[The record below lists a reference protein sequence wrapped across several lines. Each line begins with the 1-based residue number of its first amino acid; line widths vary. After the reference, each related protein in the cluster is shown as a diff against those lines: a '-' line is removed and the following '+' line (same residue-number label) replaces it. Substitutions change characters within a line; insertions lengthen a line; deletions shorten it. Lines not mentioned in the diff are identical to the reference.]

1 MSYLQWIFVLI
12 FSSLICNFWQS
23 AQKKR
28 NDSQLQL
35 PGGHVHQKCIC
46 IMLNHLCDSREKS
59 CAMIFFSF
67 LRCSSLL
74 SQMRMKF
81 MALMTCLF
89 NLSTAHV
96 FRDQSTFHVQENKSS
111 YGINKNK
118 KYRGQNNHFFC
129 GPLFLCARSK
139 KNQFS
144 SGIWVKMKS
153 KPLGWKN

>member
-1 MSYLQWIFVLI
+1 
-12 FSSLICNFWQS
+12 
-23 AQKKR
+23 
-28 NDSQLQL
+28 
-35 PGGHVHQKCIC
+35 
-46 IMLNHLCDSREKS
+46 
-59 CAMIFFSF
+59 
-67 LRCSSLL
+67 
-74 SQMRMKF
+74 MKF

-129 GPLFLCARSK
+129 GLLFLCARSNE
-139 KNQFS
+139 NQFS